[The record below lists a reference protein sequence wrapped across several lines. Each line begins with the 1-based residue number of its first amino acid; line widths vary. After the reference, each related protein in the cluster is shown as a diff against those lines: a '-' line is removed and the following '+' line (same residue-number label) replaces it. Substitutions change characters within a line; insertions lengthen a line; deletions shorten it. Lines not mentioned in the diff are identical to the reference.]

1 MSDAQLKHA
10 LSKAHKEANA
20 LTAKRKHRDQMKD
33 DALQRYMDYI
43 DSLDGTQTDYEAK
56 MDALKAEWD
65 EARKRHHEADK
76 AVDDA
81 IQWVVELRREL
92 LWRGLSE

>member
-1 MSDAQLKHA
+1 
-10 LSKAHKEANA
+10 
-20 LTAKRKHRDQMKD
+20 MKD

-81 IQWVVELRREL
+81 IQWVVELEREMARRLGL
-92 LWRGLSE
+92 LES